1 MTKLL
6 TTILLL
12 GLLSGCAVT
21 QNDRMGKAPKPVNM
35 PVMMQKEFDA
45 IRGPAHG
52 QPITVALYGFTD
64 KTGQRRP
71 QQNIASL
78 STAVTQGS
86 ETFLIKALQDVGQG
100 RWFKVVERVGIDGLT
115 RERQLIRQM
124 REAYEGSNAKPLPPM
139 TFAGIILEGGIVGY
153 DSSVKSGGMAAR
165 WLGIGPQTQYS
176 EDIVTVSIRAISVSS
191 GEVLAAVTV
200 QKTIVSAADSVA
212 AMKFFD
218 MGTKAFEFET
228 GMTVNEPGTFAVKS
242 TIEMAVLE
250 LIKEGAKRNVWA
262 FDAATPAASPVVP
275 PAKEQKPEPVPEK
288 KAEPAPVPEVKKE
301 NPPAKTEPAAK
312 AEPAVTVP
320 VPEVKLAITEQSAN
334 PSAVDKKEVD
344 KHLPVVYVK
353 GTTYLYMKK
362 DLHSKRLGWLSTGV
376 ELTVAEM
383 DNQWATVVD
392 SMGRHGFVRK
402 AVLVS
407 EKPIIRKGH

>member
-1 MTKLL
+1 MTKPV
-6 TTILLL
+6 LLL
-12 GLLSGCAVT
+12 LLVGILSGCAVT

-45 IRGPAHG
+45 IPGPTHG
-52 QPITVALYGFTD
+52 QPITVALYGFKD
-64 KTGQRRP
+64 LTGQRKP

-78 STAVTQGS
+78 STAVTQGG

-139 TFAGIILEGGIVGY
+139 MFAGILLDGGIVGY

-176 EDIVTVSIRAISVSS
+176 EDIVTVSLRAISVST

-218 MGTKAFEFET
+218 VGTKAFEFET
-228 GMTVNEPGTFAVKS
+228 GLTVNEPGTFAVKS

-250 LIKEGAKRNVWA
+250 LIKEGAKKNVWA
-262 FDAATPAASPVVP
+262 YEGS
-275 PAKEQKPEPVPEK
+275 QK
-288 KAEPAPVPEVKKE
+288 PAPVLPPKEEVKVDTKPEVKKE
-301 NPPAKTEPAAK
+301 EPKVESKVDVKKQEVAALK
-312 AEPAVTVP
+312 VSELV
-320 VPEVKLAITEQSAN
+320 
-334 PSAVDKKEVD
+334 VDVSKSVM
-344 KHLPVVYVK
+344 YVK
-353 GTTYLYMKK
+353 
-362 DLHSKRLGWLSTGV
+362 
-376 ELTVAEM
+376 TVAYLHRSSKPRSPRVRWLPKGASVEVRSHG
-383 DNQWATVVD
+383 NGWSEVVTNE
-392 SMGRHGFVRK
+392 GVKGFVRDVQLTTVQPGMK
-402 AVLVS
+402 
-407 EKPIIRKGH
+407 